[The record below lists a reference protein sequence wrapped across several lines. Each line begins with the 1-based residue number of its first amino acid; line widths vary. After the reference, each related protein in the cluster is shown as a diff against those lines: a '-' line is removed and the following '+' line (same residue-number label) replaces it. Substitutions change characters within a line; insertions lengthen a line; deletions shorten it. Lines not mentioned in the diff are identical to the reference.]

1 MGTPVGGGQ
10 CFVCGQI
17 GHWAR
22 NCPQAAL
29 TGTLN
34 QPHVQAKISQVGDQT
49 VMTTNKGWTFDLNGP
64 PPANCRR
71 CGQLHLEMF
80 PCGAQGRVSLLPQPA
95 TPVGQAGVAGGQRE
109 GSDDAVLRMVQD
121 LLQSRALDPGQQ
133 Q

>member
-34 QPHVQAKISQVGDQT
+34 QPHVQAKKSQVGDQT
-49 VMTTNKGWTFDLNGP
+49 VMTSNKGWTFDLNGP
-64 PPANCRR
+64 R
-71 CGQLHLEMF
+71 L
-80 PCGAQGRVSLLPQPA
+80 
-95 TPVGQAGVAGGQRE
+95 
-109 GSDDAVLRMVQD
+109 
-121 LLQSRALDPGQQ
+121 
-133 Q
+133 